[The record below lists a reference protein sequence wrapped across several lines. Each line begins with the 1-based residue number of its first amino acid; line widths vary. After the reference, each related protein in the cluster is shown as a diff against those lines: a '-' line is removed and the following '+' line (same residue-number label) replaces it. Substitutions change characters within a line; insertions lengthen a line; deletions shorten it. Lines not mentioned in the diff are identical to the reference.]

1 MNIHIKNIQQILFIL
16 FSLVSTDIFFNW
28 IEVVLIKDFF
38 YLQLTAKKIFSI
50 EDTFGFTKNFS
61 RTKKKKNSI
70 KSINLCSDW
79 IAVTK

>member
-38 YLQLTAKKIFSI
+38 YLQLTANKIFSRA
-50 EDTFGFTKNFS
+50 DTFDFTKNFS
-61 RTKKKKNSI
+61 RTKKKNSI

>member
-38 YLQLTAKKIFSI
+38 YLQLTASKIFSI
-50 EDTFGFTKNFS
+50 EDTFDFTKNFS
-61 RTKKKKNSI
+61 RTKKKKLNKI
-70 KSINLCSDW
+70 YQF
-79 IAVTK
+79 V